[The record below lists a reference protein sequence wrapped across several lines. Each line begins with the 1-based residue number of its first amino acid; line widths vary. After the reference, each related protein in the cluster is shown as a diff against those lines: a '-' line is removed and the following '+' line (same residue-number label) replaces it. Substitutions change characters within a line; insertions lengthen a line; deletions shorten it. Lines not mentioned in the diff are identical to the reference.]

1 MASCVIVGSALG
13 EPPTRPFPQHT
24 TYAAGSIKPASV
36 SQAALDRETAAFYD
50 TWKRKRLVSAKAP
63 GQFYVLFDDH
73 DVKAGADVI
82 AVSEGQGYGMIITG
96 FMAGHDPDAKRCFD
110 GLFRFYKSHP
120 SIHNPRL
127 MAWRQVQGEVTARDS
142 RDSASD
148 ADLDIAYALLIADRQ
163 WGSAGDIDYLTE
175 SKGLIG
181 AIYADD
187 VNPRASTM
195 KLGDEISSDDSAY
208 MDTRSS
214 DLIPDHFRAFQ
225 RATGRA
231 EWGAIL
237 DKSYSI
243 IDALQNGFSPA
254 TGLLPDF
261 IRRVDKSPSPA
272 RPNYLESK
280 HDGDYYYNACRVPFR
295 VGLDYLLTGEPRS
308 KAALEKITRWI
319 RSETGENPGRI
330 SAGYTLAGKR
340 VQKDEDNGQ
349 MCFVAPLAVAAM
361 TDGGSQT
368 WLDACTELVIK
379 PSPDDNDYFDSTI
392 KLLCLLVI
400 SGNWWSP

>member
-1 MASCVIVGSALG
+1 MASLVIGTFALAD
-13 EPPTRPFPQHT
+13 PATRPFPQHT
-24 TYAAGSIKPASV
+24 TYAAGSLKPKSI
-36 SQAALDRETAAFYD
+36 SPAALDHETGAFYD
-50 TWKRKRLVSAKAP
+50 EWKRKRLVAARAP

-82 AVSEGQGYGMIITG
+82 AVSEGQGYGMIITA
-96 FMAGHDPDAKRCFD
+96 FMGGHDPDAKKYFD
-110 GLFRFYKSHP
+110 GLYRFYRSHP
-120 SIHNPRL
+120 SIHNSRL
-127 MAWRQVQGEVTARDS
+127 MAWRQVQGEVTAPDS

-148 ADLDIAYALLIADRQ
+148 ADMDIAYALLIADRQ
-163 WGSAGDIDYLTE
+163 WGSAGEINYSVE
-175 SKGLIG
+175 GKALIE

-187 VNPRASTM
+187 VNPRAASM

-231 EWGAIL
+231 EWGVIL

-261 IRRVDKSPSPA
+261 IRRVDKSPTPA

-308 KAALEKITRWI
+308 KAALEKITRWVRI
-319 RSETGENPGRI
+319 ESGENPARI
-330 SAGYTLAGKR
+330 AEGYTLSGKR
-340 VQKDEDNGQ
+340 LHKDEANGQ
-349 MCFVAPLAVAAM
+349 TCYVAPLAVAAM
-361 TDGGSQT
+361 ADGGSQT

-379 PSPDDNDYFDSTI
+379 PGPDDNDYFDGTI